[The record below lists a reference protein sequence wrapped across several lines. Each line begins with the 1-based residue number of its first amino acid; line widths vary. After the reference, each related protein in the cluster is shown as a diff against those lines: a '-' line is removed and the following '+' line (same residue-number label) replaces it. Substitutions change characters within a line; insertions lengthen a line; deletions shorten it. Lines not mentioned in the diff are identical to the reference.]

1 MPSLPL
7 HRLTRILVAI
17 AAVSFLAIVLAYL
30 LAPADRAARTRVAD
44 VSWTWTG
51 LYALICSGVAARR
64 HTDSERRRAWAWIG
78 AGCALFLGG
87 QLVWNGY
94 ELRGLTPPYPSL
106 ADVGFLGVYVCFL
119 VGLARLL
126 RTSRA
131 RLFDVELLLDT
142 TLVTLTAGALA
153 YAFLLKPLFEAG
165 GTLLALLTSV
175 GWSVGGIAVLW
186 RILVELLR
194 YSPVPL
200 APTGV
205 VIASL
210 VILCASNVAYA
221 VASLRGTF
229 RSGGALDLGWDAAF
243 LLLAGAAALA
253 PGSAAAVDG
262 TARVISDHVA
272 RVTAIVIGLAGIAAV
287 AVAQTLSPEPDAG
300 AAVLIG
306 VAVAIIGVRFT
317 HSLRANRRYASLLEN
332 EVASQTRSLMDSLA
346 ATAAAER
353 NLRLV
358 MDAVPDAIVVVDRAG
373 RILEANEPAR
383 GMGAV
388 PGTTQ
393 RPTLFD
399 FVNPDAVALVQ
410 ERLAAAFRGDVQRLE
425 IPLIRADGSHGI
437 AALLYAPVREGSV
450 ITRLLILARDVTDQR
465 RTESQYQQAE
475 KLAALGQLVSGVA
488 HEINNPAAIISGFAQ
503 TLLLDELKPEHRE
516 MLQMMYD
523 EATRIGRITSSL
535 LAFARAGGKQRNL
548 VDLNDIA
555 RRTFALRSYHL
566 STLNITVA
574 LDLDPSDPKIWA
586 DASELQQ
593 LLLNLL
599 INAEQALVTV
609 DTPRTITVR
618 TRADER
624 DTQLEIADSGPGIPA
639 ELRTRIFDPFF
650 TTKPEGVGTGLGL
663 SICYGIAHD
672 HGGRIWVESE
682 PGGGARFCVLLP
694 RDQRE
699 EAREP
704 AATPEPASP
713 AATGRLAVLVVDDE
727 VALREALLRFLQRR
741 DIHVEGVADGREAI
755 RLLEQRAFDVIISD
769 VRMPGMSGREF
780 LERLR
785 RDRPDLVARLVFST
799 GDAFT
804 PETATLLKESGVPT
818 VAKPFDFAVLER
830 VVREV
835 AGRATASA

>member
-1 MPSLPL
+1 MPPL
-7 HRLTRILVAI
+7 SRLTRMLVAI
-17 AAVSFLAIVLAYL
+17 AAVSFLVIVLAYL
-30 LAPADRAARTRVAD
+30 LAPA
-44 VSWTWTG
+44 
-51 LYALICSGVAARR
+51 
-64 HTDSERRRAWAWIG
+64 HG
-78 AGCALFLGG
+78 AG
-87 QLVWNGY
+87 
-94 ELRGLTPPYPSL
+94 RTL
-106 ADVGFLGVYVCFL
+106 A
-119 VGLARLL
+119 
-126 RTSRA
+126 
-131 RLFDVELLLDT
+131 
-142 TLVTLTAGALA
+142 
-153 YAFLLKPLFEAG
+153 
-165 GTLLALLTSV
+165 
-175 GWSVGGIAVLW
+175 
-186 RILVELLR
+186 
-194 YSPVPL
+194 
-200 APTGV
+200 
-205 VIASL
+205 
-210 VILCASNVAYA
+210 
-221 VASLRGTF
+221 
-229 RSGGALDLGWDAAF
+229 
-243 LLLAGAAALA
+243 
-253 PGSAAAVDG
+253 
-262 TARVISDHVA
+262 
-272 RVTAIVIGLAGIAAV
+272 
-287 AVAQTLSPEPDAG
+287 DAG
-300 AAVLIG
+300 AAVLVG

-317 HSLRANRRYASLLEN
+317 HSLRANRRYAALLEN
-332 EVASQTRSLMDSLA
+332 EVESQTRSLMDSLA

-353 NLRLV
+353 HLRLV

-373 RILEANEPAR
+373 RVLEANEPAR
-383 GMGAV
+383 ALGAI

-437 AALLYAPVREGSV
+437 ASLLYAPVREVGSIIRV
-450 ITRLLILARDVTDQR
+450 LILARDVTDQR
-465 RTESQYQQAE
+465 RSESQYQQAE

-503 TLLLDELKPEHRE
+503 TLLLDELKPEHRD
-516 MLQMMYD
+516 MVQMMYD

-535 LAFARAGGKQRNL
+535 LAFARAGGKQRAL

-574 LDLDPSDPKIWA
+574 LDLDPSEPKIWA
-586 DASELQQ
+586 DASDLQQ

-624 DTQLEIADSGPGIPA
+624 DTRLEIADSGPGIPA

-663 SICYGIAHD
+663 SICYGVARD

-682 PGGGARFCVLLP
+682 AGSGARFCVLLP

-704 AATPEPASP
+704 VAAPEPGPAP
-713 AATGRLAVLVVDDE
+713 AAGRLAVLVVDDE

-741 DIHVEGVADGREAI
+741 DIHVEGVADGWEAI

-780 LERLR
+780 LEWLR
-785 RDRPDLVARLVFST
+785 RHRPELVARLVFST

-835 AGRATASA
+835 AGRATAAP

>member
-1 MPSLPL
+1 MAVRLARRSRVPSLPL
-7 HRLTRILVAI
+7 PRLTRILVAI

-94 ELRGLTPPYPSL
+94 ELRGVTPPYPSL

-243 LLLAGAAALA
+243 LLLAGAAALV
-253 PGSAAAVDG
+253 PGRAAAVDG

-300 AAVLIG
+300 AAVLI
-306 VAVAIIGVRFT
+306 
-317 HSLRANRRYASLLEN
+317 
-332 EVASQTRSLMDSLA
+332 
-346 ATAAAER
+346 
-353 NLRLV
+353 
-358 MDAVPDAIVVVDRAG
+358 
-373 RILEANEPAR
+373 
-383 GMGAV
+383 
-388 PGTTQ
+388 
-393 RPTLFD
+393 
-399 FVNPDAVALVQ
+399 
-410 ERLAAAFRGDVQRLE
+410 
-425 IPLIRADGSHGI
+425 RADGSHGI
-437 AALLYAPVREGSV
+437 AALRYAPVREGSV
-450 ITRLLILARDVTDQR
+450 ITRVLILARDVTDQR

-535 LAFARAGGKQRNL
+535 LAFARAGGKERNL
-548 VDLNDIA
+548 LDLNDIA

-574 LDLDPSDPKIWA
+574 LDLDPTDPKIWA

>member
-1 MPSLPL
+1 VPPL
-7 HRLTRILVAI
+7 NRFTRMLVAI
-17 AAVSFLAIVLAYL
+17 AALSFLVIVLAYL
-30 LAPADRAARTRVAD
+30 LASADRATR
-44 VSWTWTG
+44 
-51 LYALICSGVAARR
+51 ALV
-64 HTDSERRRAWAWIG
+64 
-78 AGCALFLGG
+78 
-87 QLVWNGY
+87 
-94 ELRGLTPPYPSL
+94 
-106 ADVGFLGVYVCFL
+106 
-119 VGLARLL
+119 
-126 RTSRA
+126 
-131 RLFDVELLLDT
+131 
-142 TLVTLTAGALA
+142 
-153 YAFLLKPLFEAG
+153 
-165 GTLLALLTSV
+165 
-175 GWSVGGIAVLW
+175 
-186 RILVELLR
+186 
-194 YSPVPL
+194 
-200 APTGV
+200 
-205 VIASL
+205 
-210 VILCASNVAYA
+210 
-221 VASLRGTF
+221 
-229 RSGGALDLGWDAAF
+229 
-243 LLLAGAAALA
+243 
-253 PGSAAAVDG
+253 
-262 TARVISDHVA
+262 
-272 RVTAIVIGLAGIAAV
+272 
-287 AVAQTLSPEPDAG
+287 

-306 VAVAIIGVRFT
+306 AAVASIGVRFT
-317 HSLRANRRYASLLEN
+317 YSLRANRRYAALLEN

-373 RILEANEPAR
+373 RVLEANEPAR

-399 FVNPDAVALVQ
+399 VVSPDAVGVVQ
-410 ERLAAAFRGDVQRLE
+410 EKLDAAFEGDVQRIE
-425 IPLIRADGSHGI
+425 IPLIRADASHGT
-437 AALLYAPVREGSV
+437 AALLYSPVREGSK
-450 ITRLLILARDVTDQR
+450 ITRVLILARDVTDQR
-465 RTESQYQQAE
+465 RSESQYQQAD

-516 MLQMMYD
+516 MLQMIYD
-523 EATRIGRITSSL
+523 EATRIGRITASL
-535 LAFARAGGKQRNL
+535 LAFARAGGKQRAL

-574 LDLDPSDPKIWA
+574 LDLDPSEPKIWA

-593 LLLNLL
+593 MLLNLL
-599 INAEQALVTV
+599 INAEQALVTIERA
-609 DTPRTITVR
+609 RTITVR
-618 TRADER
+618 TRADES
-624 DTQLEIADSGPGIPA
+624 DTRLEIADSGPGIPA
-639 ELRTRIFDPFF
+639 DLRTRIFDPFF
-650 TTKPEGVGTGLGL
+650 TTKAEGVGTGLGL
-663 SICYGIAHD
+663 SICYGIARD

-682 PGGGARFCVLLP
+682 PAGGARFCVLLP

-699 EAREP
+699 EARVPAAASEP
-704 AATPEPASP
+704 APH

-727 VALREALLRFLQRR
+727 VTLREALLRFLKRR
-741 DIHVEGVADGREAI
+741 DIHVEGVADGWEAI